1 MFDCGHLSAGA
12 RESAS
17 SLFCKR
23 FVFLAVVLVSGA
35 LLSVRLSAEVTKVT
49 FTKTGISVGSFGPS
63 FSIVPGDFNKDGILD
78 LVTINAT
85 SLSFYEGLGDG
96 KYAAPVTQT
105 LSTSNPL
112 AGPSL
117 AADFNGDGRLDLA
130 IAAGPLCCGEPNGA
144 VTILLGNGDGTFTQG
159 TNLTFDGNASTIALA
174 DFNGDHKPDIAV
186 SDAGN
191 IFVFLGNGD
200 GTFTLGYSNSN
211 GGGNVL
217 VAGDFNGDGKQD
229 LVFADSNYIGLYL
242 GDGKGGFAYPA
253 EAPLAGVTSLAVG
266 DFFNTHSYESLVA
279 LASTGIPE
287 DDGIYTYTYSLRYE
301 DGGLI
306 IESSNLVAG
315 ATSGGPTYI
324 AGGDLNGDF
333 NFDVFISGGGYYE
346 GPASEYML
354 GNGNGTF
361 QELQKAGYVGD
372 VSVLEFPIIRDL
384 NLDSRHDVAMAYLN
398 LEDDTGGAEVLLNT
412 NATPNCAPPPA
423 NKLSVNICAP
433 TSGETVGSTFTFSA
447 AGNAFSGSAQR
458 MQLYID
464 GTKVAEFLE
473 DQLAA
478 TVSLSAGVHTAK
490 FVVTDSFGTEAEK
503 SVSFTAD

>member
-63 FSIVPGDFNKDGILD
+63 FSIVPGDFNNDGILD

-85 SLSFYEGLGDG
+85 SLSFYEGRGDG

-105 LSTSNPL
+105 LSTGNPL
-112 AGPSL
+112 AGPSF
-117 AADFNGDGRLDLA
+117 AADFNRDGKLDLA
-130 IAAGPLCCGEPNGA
+130 IAAGPPCCGEPNGA

>member
-1 MFDCGHLSAGA
+1 
-12 RESAS
+12 
-17 SLFCKR
+17 
-23 FVFLAVVLVSGA
+23 
-35 LLSVRLSAEVTKVT
+35 
-49 FTKTGISVGSFGPS
+49 
-63 FSIVPGDFNKDGILD
+63 
-78 LVTINAT
+78 
-85 SLSFYEGLGDG
+85 
-96 KYAAPVTQT
+96 
-105 LSTSNPL
+105 
-112 AGPSL
+112 
-117 AADFNGDGRLDLA
+117 
-130 IAAGPLCCGEPNGA
+130 
-144 VTILLGNGDGTFTQG
+144 
-159 TNLTFDGNASTIALA
+159 LA

-186 SDAGN
+186 SDTGN
-191 IFVFLGNGD
+191 IWVFLGNGD
-200 GTFTLGYSNSN
+200 GTFTLVYSNPN
-211 GGGNVL
+211 GGGNAL

-229 LVFADSNYIGLYL
+229 LAFADSNYIGLYL

-253 EAPLAGVTSLAVG
+253 EAPLAGVSSLAVG

-287 DDGIYTYTYSLRYE
+287 DDGVYTYTYSLRYE
-301 DGGLI
+301 DGGLF
-306 IESSNLVAG
+306 IESSNLI
-315 ATSGGPTYI
+315 SGGTSEGPAYI
-324 AGGDLNGDF
+324 TGGDLNGDF

-361 QELQKAGYVGD
+361 QKLQVAGYVGD

-398 LEDDTGGAEVLLNT
+398 LEDVTGGAEVLLNT
-412 NATPNCAPPPA
+412 NATPNCDPPPA

-464 GTKVAEFLE
+464 ATKVAEFLE

-478 TVSLSAGVHTAK
+478 TVSLSAGAHTAK